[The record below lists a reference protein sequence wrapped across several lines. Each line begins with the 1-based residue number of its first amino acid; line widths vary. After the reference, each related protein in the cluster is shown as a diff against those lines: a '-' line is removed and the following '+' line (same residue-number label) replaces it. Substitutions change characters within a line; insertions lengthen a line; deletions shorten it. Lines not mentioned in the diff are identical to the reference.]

1 MNNNEQQQSSPLN
14 IILWLVVVAL
24 VFATVY
30 GNNYFSAESLL
41 YRILGILAL
50 SVLTAI
56 IAFQTTQG
64 KAFWQLLKGS
74 RAEIRKVVW
83 PNRQE
88 TIQTT
93 LIVSVVIIIAGLLLW
108 GLDTFLGW
116 LASLVIG

>member
-1 MNNNEQQQSSPLN
+1 MINNEQQQSSPVN
-14 IILWLVVVAL
+14 IILWLIVVAL
-24 VFATVY
+24 ISGTVY

-41 YRILGILAL
+41 YRVLGILAL
-50 SVLTAI
+50 SVVAAI
-56 IAFQTTQG
+56 VAFQTIQG

-83 PNRQE
+83 PTRQE
-88 TIQTT
+88 TVQTT

-108 GLDTFLGW
+108 GLDTLLGW

>member
-1 MNNNEQQQSSPLN
+1 MINNEQQQSSPVN
-14 IILWLVVVAL
+14 IILWLIVVVL
-24 VFATVY
+24 ISGTVY

-41 YRILGILAL
+41 YRVLGILAL
-50 SVLTAI
+50 SVVAAI
-56 IAFQTTQG
+56 VAFQTIQG

-83 PNRQE
+83 PTRQE
-88 TIQTT
+88 TVQTT

-108 GLDTFLGW
+108 GLDTLLGW

>member
-1 MNNNEQQQSSPLN
+1 MNNNEQQQNSPVN

-108 GLDTFLGW
+108 GVDTFLGW

>member
-1 MNNNEQQQSSPLN
+1 MNNNEQQQNSPVN

-24 VFATVY
+24 VFVTVY

-56 IAFQTTQG
+56 IAFQTIQG

>member
-1 MNNNEQQQSSPLN
+1 MNNNEQQQNSPVN

-56 IAFQTTQG
+56 IAFQTIQG

>member
-1 MNNNEQQQSSPLN
+1 MNNNEQQQNSPVN

>member
-1 MNNNEQQQSSPLN
+1 MNNNEQQQNSPLN
-14 IILWLVVVAL
+14 IIQWLVVVAL

>member
-1 MNNNEQQQSSPLN
+1 MNNNEQQQNSPVN

-24 VFATVY
+24 VFVTVY

>member
-1 MNNNEQQQSSPLN
+1 MNNNEQQQNSPVN

-83 PNRQE
+83 PSRQE

>member
-1 MNNNEQQQSSPLN
+1 MNNNEQQQSSPVN

>member
-1 MNNNEQQQSSPLN
+1 MNNNEQQQNSPVN
-14 IILWLVVVAL
+14 IIQWLVVVAL

-83 PNRQE
+83 PSRQE

>member
-1 MNNNEQQQSSPLN
+1 MNNNEQQQNSPVN

-50 SVLTAI
+50 SVITAI